1 MQNLYSTTMVIIQT
15 KMLFWFQM
23 TMIILV
29 MMMILMSF
37 EAEET
42 AGWLQIARMFF
53 HSRLTKANYYTS
65 IHCITHHSPYNYTAI
80 SKPEFD
86 IQWKCNGIGIAV
98 LCMMHIGISMK
109 YTLVLQSSAHWYYK
123 KHLRCNKNQYC
134 SRVQCS
140 ENMQSRASTSLR
152 TSPLSPF
159 CFFHILYPS
168 LFLSETGPTSLFLWT
183 DPLFQVFRI
192 LSLNQYCWQWG
203 VCHLGPS

>member
-1 MQNLYSTTMVIIQT
+1 
-15 KMLFWFQM
+15 
-23 TMIILV
+23 
-29 MMMILMSF
+29 MMILMSF

-42 AGWLQIARMFF
+42 AARLQIARMFF